1 MPKEDFKHCLS
12 DQNETPLHIAA
23 SHDKVEAIE
32 LLCSQEM

>member
-1 MPKEDFKHCLS
+1 MPKEEFGHCLS

-32 LLCSQEM
+32 LLCSEE

>member
-1 MPKEDFKHCLS
+1 MPKEDFGHCLS

-32 LLCSQEM
+32 LLFSEE